1 MNNARTI
8 LIMAVQPPFGQ
19 LMDMNIV
26 IMTWRG
32 ALFLYKVKL
41 VVEYY
46 TVIIVSLVTKS
57 SAR

>member
-1 MNNARTI
+1 
-8 LIMAVQPPFGQ
+8 MAVQPPFGQ